1 MKRGIFALTLLV
13 VAVLAGSAAAYYWHE
28 TRPRELRGSATDEF
42 VPTANPADTPR
53 APTVA
58 RPVATAA
65 ANPRAKAKRAV
76 KRTAKAATKPRRKRL
91 KPLNGVEWWPTYGY
105 DEARSRVAPGYKL
118 RPPFRQV
125 WQFRARH
132 YIEFP
137 PAVAYGR
144 IYVAQQAGRFFAVN
158 TKTGRIL
165 WKKHFR
171 RCLAASP
178 VVRDGVVYQAVM
190 HPLPCG
196 TSNRRAR
203 GFVVAMDARSGREL
217 WRFNA
222 GAIESTPLLRGETLY
237 FGSWDHHLYAVDIRG
252 GRLRWAYRA
261 DDEVNTAPAYA
272 GGTIFVGTDGGRVH
286 GVWARTG
293 RMRWRNSSFARFG
306 RREYFYATPTVAY
319 GRVFIGNTDGTM
331 YAYGASSGRLLWA
344 SRAGS
349 YVYTAAAVWKRT
361 VYVGSYDGNV
371 YAFDAATGARRWT
384 RSLPA
389 AIHGAPTIMAG
400 HLYFSTCGTC
410 GQNGSRYAKR
420 GPSHT
425 FALNARNGRVVWR
438 FRDGRYSPLVAD
450 SKRAYL
456 VGRTSVYG
464 LVPRNRAAKAKAR
477 PVRPKSKPARR
488 RG

>member
-13 VAVLAGSAAAYYWHE
+13 VAVLAGSAAA
-28 TRPRELRGSATDEF
+28 
-42 VPTANPADTPR
+42 
-53 APTVA
+53 
-58 RPVATAA
+58 
-65 ANPRAKAKRAV
+65 NPRAKAKPAV
-76 KRTAKAATKPRRKRL
+76 KRTAEAPAKPRRKRL
-91 KPLNGVEWWPTYGY
+91 KPLNGVEGWPTYGY

-137 PAVAYGR
+137 PGVA
-144 IYVAQQAGRFFAVN
+144 
-158 TKTGRIL
+158 
-165 WKKHFR
+165 
-171 RCLAASP
+171 
-178 VVRDGVVYQAVM
+178 
-190 HPLPCG
+190 
-196 TSNRRAR
+196 
-203 GFVVAMDARSGREL
+203 DARSGREL

-286 GVWARTG
+286 GVWARNG

-349 YVYTAAAVWKRT
+349 
-361 VYVGSYDGNV
+361 
-371 YAFDAATGARRWT
+371 
-384 RSLPA
+384 
-389 AIHGAPTIMAG
+389 
-400 HLYFSTCGTC
+400 
-410 GQNGSRYAKR
+410 
-420 GPSHT
+420 
-425 FALNARNGRVVWR
+425 
-438 FRDGRYSPLVAD
+438 
-450 SKRAYL
+450 
-456 VGRTSVYG
+456 
-464 LVPRNRAAKAKAR
+464 
-477 PVRPKSKPARR
+477 
-488 RG
+488 